1 MFENFRQDWRTYD
14 GDISRRGLW
23 VMAVYRFG
31 RWRYT
36 IKSSFI
42 RKPFSLLYKVLNVF
56 SEILTSVELP
66 CEVTIGRG
74 LVIEHAFDI
83 VISGD
88 AVLGDDVVLRNGV
101 TIGLRHRAFRGSP
114 VIGNRVDI
122 GAGAKILGPITIGD
136 DVSIGANAVVL
147 TDVPANSIAVGI
159 PARIRPR
166 SERAAAAFDP
176 VAPPDAAAPPTPPA
190 RR

>member
-1 MFENFRQDWRTYD
+1 MFDNFRLDWQTYN
-14 GDISRRGLW
+14 GDLSCRGLW

-36 IKSSFI
+36 IKSGLI
-42 RKPFSLLYKVLNVF
+42 RKPFSLLYKVLKVIG
-56 SEILTSVELP
+56 EILTSVELP
-66 CEVTIGRG
+66 CEVILGHG

-83 VISGD
+83 VVSGD

-166 SERAAAAFDP
+166 SSRAAAAFDP
-176 VAPPDAAAPPTPPA
+176 VAPPEAAALPPTPLEQ
-190 RR
+190 